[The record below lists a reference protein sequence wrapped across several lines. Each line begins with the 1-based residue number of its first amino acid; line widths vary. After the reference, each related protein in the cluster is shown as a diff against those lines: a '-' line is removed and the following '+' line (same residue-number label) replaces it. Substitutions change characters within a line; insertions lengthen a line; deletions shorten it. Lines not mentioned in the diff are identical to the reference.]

1 MAKRIRIIDEKPRTA
16 PHPFYLFTEFQ
27 SDLGILIREATD
39 LIEWAAEVEDKRRK
53 RQLARMAILYLAFAA
68 QAAIDLRAS
77 AGRMTKKF
85 NEFENNKI
93 RGKQIDFP
101 ARSNQATQ
109 ENRDSLARRV
119 SV

>member
-1 MAKRIRIIDEKPRTA
+1 MKNQGLPS
-16 PHPFYLFTEFQ
+16 HPFYLFTEFQ

-109 ENRDSLARRV
+109 ENRRQLS
-119 SV
+119 